1 MPKVGRRC
9 AELFDI
15 APRGQAENARA
26 RTPSRDRLTP
36 MNEHHPTRREVLRG
50 MAAVHLV
57 EDTLKAQAGDS
68 SVCFM
73 STVEMAGLIRTK
85 KLSARGRPSPTKQ
98 RRPVLVRID
107 PSPGR

>member
-1 MPKVGRRC
+1 
-9 AELFDI
+9 
-15 APRGQAENARA
+15 
-26 RTPSRDRLTP
+26 

-107 PSPGR
+107 PSPFALRFSPSCQFPLSGRQRC